1 MLNSKEGPVEYH
13 TALKAQ
19 INYQNFYSSEDKPK
33 LGPVSGGTL
42 NYILQIKQA
51 ELTRNL
57 STMLK
62 LKSDPYKQIWD
73 FGYISSS
80 DEEDEDDESS
90 SDSDSDSAS
99 EHTVNKKKQK
109 KEKVV

>member
-1 MLNSKEGPVEYH
+1 
-13 TALKAQ
+13 
-19 INYQNFYSSEDKPK
+19 
-33 LGPVSGGTL
+33 
-42 NYILQIKQA
+42 
-51 ELTRNL
+51 
-57 STMLK
+57 MLK

-99 EHTVNKKKQK
+99 EHTVNKKNQK